1 MVNVE
6 DKASRQRRKMHH
18 VFYPVST
25 SLPALQ
31 PTWWLWQTRLVG
43 SRRQRSISQRQCG
56 YPGSIREAGR
66 KKLEGQQLKIR
77 AEAGSSTRIFV
88 SKWSGNGNNILKSSM
103 PPPPSRLLKRILLPY
118 SGLWIIVLTWNSATH
133 LQSFSPLQ
141 KLADY
146 LSQKVICKKPLL
158 DPTIK
163 QWMEASFSFP
173 SLRTPSNLR
182 STIGKKI
189 N

>member
-66 KKLEGQQLKIR
+66 KKLEGQQQKIR
-77 AEAGSSTRIFV
+77 AEAGSRTRIFL
-88 SKWSGNGNNILKSSM
+88 SKWPGNGNNIFKSSM
-103 PPPPSRLLKRILLPY
+103 PPPPSRLLKRILLPC

-133 LQSFSPLQ
+133 LQSFSAT
-141 KLADY
+141 KI
-146 LSQKVICKKPLL
+146 SRLL
-158 DPTIK
+158 VTK
-163 QWMEASFSFP
+163 
-173 SLRTPSNLR
+173 SNLQETPPR
-182 STIGKKI
+182 PNHQTVDGGFIFFSKS
-189 N
+189 